1 MPNVFPPIVCE
12 GMPDNQCTLQILQGS
27 VELNIKQK
35 VKQRWSLGSLV
46 TKMKRQVFFV
56 KKHELAKNVA
66 KDLMLHDATLIEKM

>member
-1 MPNVFPPIVCE
+1 MYC
-12 GMPDNQCTLQILQGS
+12 
-27 VELNIKQK
+27 K

-66 KDLMLHDATLIEKM
+66 KDLMLHDASLIQCTISLRR